1 MSSHITQRVTIIA
14 VLSALLLV
22 FALLCAWGVNQQHTK
37 VLSLPEDKPVYFA
50 VSSGTNLYQVFD
62 QLTAAGYLSQ
72 TDLLRKIWL
81 KTNPQ
86 FTQIKAGWYTLSPDM
101 TLLQFVHDIHK
112 GTTTTHQ
119 ITLVEGQTLWQWLAQ
134 MERLDT
140 IELDISFDSDTYTY
154 SDTQGNVWRE
164 GYVLPETYQYHH
176 LSKAS
181 DILLLAYAA
190 QQEVLATLLKDN
202 SLPPGIHSEHEWL
215 TLASIIE
222 KEAGV
227 AHEREHIAG
236 VFLNR
241 LARRMRL
248 QTDPTVIYGEGP
260 DFNGDITRQ
269 NLRAKT
275 PFNTYVIKGLPPT
288 PIAGAS
294 KAALASVLSPKIT
307 EDLYFVAKGNG
318 EHYFSETLQQH
329 NQAVR
334 QYQLNRSAK

>member
-1 MSSHITQRVTIIA
+1 MNPNITQRVTIIA
-14 VLSALLLV
+14 VLSPLLLV
-22 FALLCAWGVNQQHTK
+22 FALISAWGVNQQYAAA
-37 VLSLPEDKPVYFA
+37 LSLPEDKPVYFA

-72 TDLLRKIWL
+72 TGLLRKIWL

-101 TLLQFVHDIHK
+101 TLLQFVQDIHK

-134 MERLDT
+134 MEKLDT

-181 DILLLAYAA
+181 DILLLAYTA
-190 QQEVLATLLKDN
+190 QQDVLATLLKDK
-202 SLPPGIHSEHEWL
+202 SLPPGIHSEHEWI

-222 KEAGV
+222 KETGV
-227 AHEREHIAG
+227 ASERPRISA
-236 VFLNR
+236 VFVNR
-241 LARRMRL
+241 LRLGMRL
-248 QTDPTVIYGEGP
+248 QTDPTVIYGM
-260 DFNGDITRQ
+260 GDAFDGNIRRSD
-269 NLRAKT
+269 LRKPT
-275 PFNTYVIKGLPPT
+275 LYNTYVIKGLPPT
-288 PIAGAS
+288 PIAMAS
-294 KAALASVLSPKIT
+294 RAAIDAALNPIESD
-307 EDLYFVAKGNG
+307 ELYFVSKGDG
-318 EHYFSETLQQH
+318 SHYFSTNLKQH
-329 NQAVR
+329 NEAVYR
-334 QYQLNRSAK
+334 YQIKKR

>member
-1 MSSHITQRVTIIA
+1 MSRNTSKRYTIITTLA
-14 VLSALLLV
+14 ALALVLALISAWLI
-22 FALLCAWGVNQQHTK
+22 NQQPSEQ
-37 VLSLPEDKPVYFA
+37 LSLAEDQQVYFS
-50 VSSGTNLYQVFD
+50 VPSGTTLYQVFD
-62 QLTAAGYLSQ
+62 KLTAQGYLSQ
-72 TDLLRKIWL
+72 TTLFRKMWL

-101 TLLQFVHDIHK
+101 TLLHLVQNIHK

-134 MERLDT
+134 MAQLDT
-140 IELDISFDSDTYTY
+140 IEMDVNFDPDTFTY

-164 GYVLPETYQYHH
+164 GYLLPETYQYQH
-176 LSKAS
+176 LNKAS
-181 DILLLAYAA
+181 DILLLAFVA
-190 QQEVLATLLKDN
+190 QQEVLVTLLKDK
-202 SLPPGIHSEHEWL
+202 SLPAGINSEHEWL

-222 KEAGV
+222 KETGV

-248 QTDPTVIYGEGP
+248 QTDPTVIYGVGP

-269 NLRAKT
+269 NLRTKT
-275 PFNTYVIKGLPPT
+275 PFYTYVIKGLPPT
-288 PIAGAS
+288 PIAAAS
-294 KAALASVLSPKIT
+294 KAALAAVLTPKIT
-307 EDLYFVAKGNG
+307 DDLYFVAKGNG